1 MVTYQVFVIDTREY
15 FVIKEIDTSNMTTEQ
30 AFEAL
35 EEISVQATIDSP
47 FVVSIQPILNLLPK
61 LVYNIVLIEDV
72 SHQALTKP
80 KYRCLIMTH
89 SLRETTLILSW
100 NIVGTVTYVATCLN

>member
-1 MVTYQVFVIDTREY
+1 MLYLSSFVSFSPPPIDTKEY

-47 FVVSIQPILNLLPK
+47 YVVSL
-61 LVYNIVLIEDV
+61 
-72 SHQALTKP
+72 
-80 KYRCLIMTH
+80 
-89 SLRETTLILSW
+89 
-100 NIVGTVTYVATCLN
+100 